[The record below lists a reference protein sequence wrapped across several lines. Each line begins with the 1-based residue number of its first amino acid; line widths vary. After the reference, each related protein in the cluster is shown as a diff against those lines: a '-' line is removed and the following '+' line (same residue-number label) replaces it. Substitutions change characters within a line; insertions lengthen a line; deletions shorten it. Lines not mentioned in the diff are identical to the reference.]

1 MTTTKDSPNLHLE
14 FVEIVAPRLWM
25 STTYKNTYV
34 GNSAPA
40 AALNVLAPLT
50 GWYDC
55 GSIKAVTVPVTKT
68 VRELVRGIPQTARKL
83 WETGR
88 SAQITFNTNDLT
100 PYVEALINGQTIYNT
115 LTGSAYNVASL
126 RESDA
131 EARSVTRLA
140 STPTLAVN
148 DIVVCGSITNTNAS
162 TNFNIAVV
170 ESMTGSILTLGGA
183 GFPVKPA
190 IEDHVQKITRIA
202 FKDTMGTNTVR
213 SAMLFW
219 DDIVDSSG
227 DIQAQHCMYFPKL
240 QNYTGQNLD
249 FKSETE
255 EYESSIT
262 LAAQAVNMIFD
273 DGRTGYG
280 LYKKW
285 LLAY

>member
-34 GNSAPA
+34 GNAAPA
-40 AALNVLAPLT
+40 AALNVLSPLT

-68 VRELVRGIPQTARKL
+68 VRELMRGIPQTARKL
-83 WETGR
+83 WEIGR
-88 SAQITFNTNDLT
+88 TAQITFNTNDLT
-100 PYVEALINGQTIYNT
+100 PYVEALINGQTIFNT

-140 STPTLAVN
+140 STPTLAEN
-148 DIVVCGSITNTNAS
+148 DIVVCGSITSTNAS

-170 ESMTGSILTLGGA
+170 ESMTSSILTLGGA
-183 GFPVKPA
+183 GFPVAPA
-190 IEDHVQKITRIA
+190 IEDHIQKITRVA
-202 FKDTMGTNTVR
+202 FKDVMGSNTVR

-240 QNYTGQNLD
+240 QNFTGQSLD

-262 LAAQAVNMIFD
+262 LAAQAVNMTFD
-273 DGRTGYG
+273 DGTTGYG

-285 LLAY
+285 ILAY